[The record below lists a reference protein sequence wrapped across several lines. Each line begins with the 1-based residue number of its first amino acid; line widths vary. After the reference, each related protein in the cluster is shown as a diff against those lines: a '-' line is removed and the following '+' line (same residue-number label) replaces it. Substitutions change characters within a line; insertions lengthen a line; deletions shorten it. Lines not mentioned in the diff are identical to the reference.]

1 MRALHYTSVLAL
13 HHAIFRR
20 LGGVDKHQA
29 PSSISPLPTD
39 ALGADPGAHP
49 CAQRRPGRDLQS
61 SPRLWRRMPALE
73 LRLVDG
79 GAWSPSIRTACR
91 PPGHQSRPG
100 AASGGATLPGRVS
113 CRLSNR
119 GLDPQSVLPV
129 HAPQSARPHKAP
141 LVARARTKLN
151 IRGGGPAEGGTQA
164 TWAASAR
171 WSQP

>member
-1 MRALHYTSVLAL
+1 MRALHYTSVLQLAL

-29 PSSISPLPTD
+29 PSSISPPPTD

-100 AASGGATLPGRVS
+100 AVPGKPAGGQPGRDACRAGCRAAGLIGSRS
-113 CRLSNR
+113 CPCTPRNQPK
-119 GLDPQSVLPV
+119 PQGP
-129 HAPQSARPHKAP
+129 
-141 LVARARTKLN
+141 T
-151 IRGGGPAEGGTQA
+151 GGPGQDQA
-164 TWAASAR
+164 
-171 WSQP
+171 